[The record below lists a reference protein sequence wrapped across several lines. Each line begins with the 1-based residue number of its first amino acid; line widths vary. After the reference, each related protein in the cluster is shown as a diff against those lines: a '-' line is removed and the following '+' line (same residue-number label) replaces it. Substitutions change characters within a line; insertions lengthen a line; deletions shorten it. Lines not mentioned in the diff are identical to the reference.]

1 MGNLKLYNLLRC
13 AVGVKQGITVL
24 KRKEKG
30 KERTQPEPFPS
41 LTHFEEKGTCENLL
55 IEPNHET
62 PS

>member
-1 MGNLKLYNLLRC
+1 M
-13 AVGVKQGITVL
+13 GVKQGITVL

-41 LTHFEEKGTCENLL
+41 LTHFEEKGICENLL
-55 IEPNHET
+55 IEPNHKT